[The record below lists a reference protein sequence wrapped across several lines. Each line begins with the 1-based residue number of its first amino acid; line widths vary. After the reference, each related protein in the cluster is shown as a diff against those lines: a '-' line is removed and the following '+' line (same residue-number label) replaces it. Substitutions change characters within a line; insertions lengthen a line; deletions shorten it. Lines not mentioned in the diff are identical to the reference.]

1 MINSKRKGAAGEREW
16 AKFCR
21 EQGYDVRR
29 TQQYCGGT
37 EESADC
43 VGLPYIHQ
51 EVKRVQALNI
61 DEALEQA
68 QEDNITA
75 NTLTVINTSG
85 KSGSIPIV
93 AHRKNGK
100 KWKVTMYADDWFKLY
115 REWEA
120 GKSINQT
127 DNLEEMSE
135 GFGRVS

>member
-1 MINSKRKGAAGEREW
+1 MACNSKRKGVEGEREW

-29 TQQYCGGT
+29 SQQYAGGT

-43 VGLPYIHQ
+43 IGLPYIHQ

-68 QEDNITA
+68 QADISMAIDKAVFEFKDMFELMA
-75 NTLTVINTSG
+75 
-85 KSGSIPIV
+85 IV

-100 KWKVTMYADDWFKLY
+100 RWKVTMYAEDWFKIY
-115 REWEA
+115 KEYESSKAIWNRKYP
-120 GKSINQT
+120 GKK
-127 DNLEEMSE
+127 E
-135 GFGRVS
+135 GA

>member
-51 EVKRVQALNI
+51 EVKRVQTLNI

-68 QEDNITA
+68 WKDSLKQIGTDTKGFPKYIN
-75 NTLTVINTSG
+75 NT
-85 KSGSIPIV
+85 PIV

-100 KWKVTMYADDWFKLY
+100 RWKVTMYADDWFKLY

-120 GKSINQT
+120 GQAINQT